1 MLKACPFCGKVP
13 DRVER
18 WESLI
23 HVDIYYMVSCD
34 NHKCKIQPTTIGYAT
49 RAGAVNAWN
58 KRA

>member
-1 MLKACPFCGKVP
+1 MLKACPFCGVVP

-23 HVDIYYMVSCD
+23 NWHTYYMVGC
-34 NHKCKIQPTTIGYAT
+34 NNKKCKIQPTTIGYANSVS
-49 RAGAVNAWN
+49 AVNAWN

>member
-23 HVDIYYMVSCD
+23 HVDIYYMVGCD
-34 NHKCKIQPTTIGYAT
+34 NKRCKIQPTTSGYAS

-58 KRA
+58 KRV